1 MADIDFLLVE
11 TVLAIHEAQIA
22 THGGIMGLRDR
33 GLLDSALARPRN
45 RLMLDA
51 TADPASLA
59 ADTASSRR
67 QLISAA

>member
-33 GLLDSALARPRN
+33 GLLDAALARPRN